1 MRKTSVLSL
10 MVMVSVAMFAQQ
22 KPVMRVY
29 PDKGEQVIHKEIY
42 GQFAE
47 HLGRCIYGGIWVGE
61 DSPIPNINGYRK
73 DVFEALKELQVP
85 VIRWPGGCF
94 ADEYHWMDG
103 IGPREQRPKLVNT
116 HWGGTVYA

>member
-10 MVMVSVAMFAQQ
+10 MVMVSVALFAQQ
-22 KPVMRVY
+22 KSVIRVY

-85 VIRWPGGCF
+85 VIRWRAGALPTNIIGWT
-94 ADEYHWMDG
+94 A
-103 IGPREQRPKLVNT
+103 IGPREQRPN
-116 HWGGTVYA
+116 W